1 MVIKADGTISCL
13 TFLPNFYQSSE
24 TNSLGGKWVSRPF
37 QIDIPAS
44 KLLPKPSRT
53 IHRDPIPSH
62 LKLAEESGGTF
73 SVQKGHQH
81 NLLFSLFIVRPI
93 FTRPATYQNRE
104 SHFAE
109 NSSTLNWEA
118 EKKHWEQDIVL
129 LSQRFNT
136 FFLCLVPLTKMP
148 KATFNIIGK
157 GC

>member
-1 MVIKADGTISCL
+1 MVIKVNGTISCL
-13 TFLPNFYQSSE
+13 TFLPNFNQSSE

-93 FTRPATYQNRE
+93 FTRAATYQNRK
-104 SHFAE
+104 SYFAE
-109 NSSTLNWEA
+109 KFLNIERQKGKVKSSLKGST
-118 EKKHWEQDIVL
+118 H
-129 LSQRFNT
+129 FY
-136 FFLCLVPLTKMP
+136 FCLVP
-148 KATFNIIGK
+148 F
-157 GC
+157 